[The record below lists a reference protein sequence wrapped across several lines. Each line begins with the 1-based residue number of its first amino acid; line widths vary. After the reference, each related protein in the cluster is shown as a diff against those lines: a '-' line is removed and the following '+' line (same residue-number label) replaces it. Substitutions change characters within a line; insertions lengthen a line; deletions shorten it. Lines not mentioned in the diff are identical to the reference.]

1 MGGPNALG
9 VSNEKFAVMTKD
21 TSEPALL
28 VDSHCHLDFPE
39 FAEDFEGVLRRA
51 ELAGVG
57 WMQTICTRLR
67 SFEPVVALAERSGRL
82 FCSVGVHPHHVAEEP
97 EPVTAE
103 ALLKRAEHTKVIG
116 LGETGLDFYYDQS
129 PRDQQEA
136 SFRAHIEA
144 ARQSGLPLIV
154 HTRSADDDTI
164 RILREE
170 AEQGPFPGVIHC
182 FTAGPELARVA
193 LDIGFYVSLA
203 GILTFKNAGALHDTV
218 RDIPLDRLLVETD
231 APYLAPTPHRGKRNE
246 PAFVGHV
253 ATALATLKGELVEQV
268 TRTTTDNFFRLF
280 QRAKLN
286 VLETS

>member
-1 MGGPNALG
+1 M
-9 VSNEKFAVMTKD
+9 
-21 TSEPALL
+21 L

-39 FAEDFEGVLRRA
+39 FAKDFDGVLRRA

-67 SFEPVVALAERSGRL
+67 SFEAVAALADRSERL

-97 EPVTAE
+97 EPVTAA
-103 ALLKRAEHTKVIG
+103 ALLRRAEHPKVIG
-116 LGETGLDFYYDQS
+116 LGETGLDFYYNQS

-144 ARQSGLPLIV
+144 ARQSGLPIIV

-164 RILREE
+164 RILKEE

-182 FTAGPELARVA
+182 FTAGPDVARVA
-193 LDIGFYVSLA
+193 LDLGFYISLA
-203 GILTFKNAGALHDTV
+203 GILTFKNAGALRDTV
-218 RDIPLDRLLVETD
+218 RDVPLDRLLVETD
-231 APYLAPTPHRGKRNE
+231 APYLAPMPHRGKRNE

-253 ATALATLKGELVEQV
+253 AAALATVLGRSTEDV
-268 TRTTTDNFFRLF
+268 TRATTRNFFSLF
-280 QRAKLN
+280 RRAGIN
-286 VLETS
+286 PSEIS

>member
-1 MGGPNALG
+1 M
-9 VSNEKFAVMTKD
+9 NEGIH
-21 TSEPALL
+21 SPALL
-28 VDSHCHLDFPE
+28 VDSHCHLDFPD
-39 FAEDFEGVLRRA
+39 FADDVDGVLRRA

-67 SFEPVVALAERSGRL
+67 SFEPVVALAERSERL
-82 FCSVGVHPHHVAEEP
+82 YCSVGVHPHHVAEEP

-103 ALLKRAEHTKVIG
+103 ALLRRAEHPKVIG

-136 SFRAHIEA
+136 SFRAHIAA

-182 FTAGPELARVA
+182 FTAGPGLARVA

-203 GILTFKNAGALHDTV
+203 GILTFKNAGSLRDTV
-218 RDIPLDRLLVETD
+218 REIPLDRLLVETD

-253 ATALATLKGELVEQV
+253 AATLASLKGESGDHVARIT
-268 TRTTTDNFFRLF
+268 TRNFFTLF
-280 QRAKLN
+280 RRAKAN
-286 VLETS
+286 ALEIS